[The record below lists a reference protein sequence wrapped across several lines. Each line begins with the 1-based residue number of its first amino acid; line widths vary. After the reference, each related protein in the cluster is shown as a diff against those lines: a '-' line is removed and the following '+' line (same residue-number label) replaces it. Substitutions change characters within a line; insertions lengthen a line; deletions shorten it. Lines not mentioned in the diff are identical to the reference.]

1 MMNVSQIIML
11 YALNLYSYISIKL
24 GKKRRNT
31 YHILFVCLTTYHFL
45 STYYMANI
53 ELSILLEVT
62 VNSYWMLHSCQVKC
76 KIFYMHLSPVF
87 LIIILQYSLYNAW
100 VTCSSERQN
109 CLPLVTKLALFLFL
123 SFPSLLFKLKKFIC
137 SLNPEGVKYKWSA
150 CWPPEVTSINNW
162 VCLFPHHF
170 LLEPRL
176 KSHLFW
182 LQSLYS

>member
-53 ELSILLEVT
+53 ELSILLGVT
-62 VNSYWMLHSCQVKC
+62 ANSYWMLNLCQVKC

-123 SFPSLLFKLKKFIC
+123 SFPSLQVKKVHMLIK
-137 SLNPEGVKYKWSA
+137 SRGGKVKV
-150 CWPPEVTSINNW
+150 E
-162 VCLFPHHF
+162 CL
-170 LLEPRL
+170 LASRGN
-176 KSHLFW
+176 
-182 LQSLYS
+182 LY